1 MREILT
7 AGCKSKIAAQ
17 TAVQGKAD
25 ASRAR
30 RNPID
35 AAAGKAAP
43 RAGEGQCP
51 SPLFWEVVELADSQ
65 RQDVRALIPQP
76 FLLVR
81 SFQSLHV
88 LIPKTKAMPIFEE
101 GFILRNHAIV
111 VCCRAT
117 DAKPFTRFEAKGR
130 ACRDFFRTL
139 TEALIKAAAERSGPA
154 WIPPRSKRE
163 ALRLRCIRKVECVDI
178 LSDADFVP
186 GLLRHTGQRV
196 LRAQVFRMCV
206 QDLAKLRLCLATAA

>member
-1 MREILT
+1 MMNPINRKIPRTDARMAFTSNVAMGPSCANNLKVKSIAQPKAVLRPTLRTVLRSDVSADVLISGEAVAQSTGESARSKASNLIHLREILT

-81 SFQSLHV
+81 SFQSLYILV
-88 LIPKTKAMPIFEE
+88 LKTKAMPVFEK
-101 GFILRNHAIV
+101 GFILGNHAIIV
-111 VCCRAT
+111 
-117 DAKPFTRFEAKGR
+117 GR
-130 ACRDFFRTL
+130 R
-139 TEALIKAAAERSGPA
+139 PA
-154 WIPPRSKRE
+154 
-163 ALRLRCIRKVECVDI
+163 D
-178 LSDADFVP
+178 
-186 GLLRHTGQRV
+186 T
-196 LRAQVFRMCV
+196 
-206 QDLAKLRLCLATAA
+206 